1 VIKQVVELILY
12 KATDMQIIEHKDKS
26 IKELKEKVSMSE
38 SEIKILKAENEILQ
52 NEVEKNI

>member
-1 VIKQVVELILY
+1 
-12 KATDMQIIEHKDKS
+12 MQIIEHKDKS

>member
-1 VIKQVVELILY
+1 
-12 KATDMQIIEHKDKS
+12 MQIIEQKDKS